1 MLTRQRL
8 RRLEAV
14 IGSISDTTDTVVQE
28 NDGKLADDV
37 YLHFGSGSG
46 GLADLVN
53 FDFKMGWSASNNR
66 FQILPFRPTV
76 GEQSRAHGLHIDLDD
91 LFTGIGAAQ
100 QRGVT
105 IEGGRA
111 ASGAVLDGDAHDI
124 LFVADLTNRAQ
135 SINGAYGRAL
145 SATIQNRDAGTLASM
160 QGALIST
167 RQRGDGGVVGEIR
180 TLRIDL
186 THDVGGAEST
196 GLVEGQR
203 INVKVHAHG
212 PAHGDTQGIAGLVV
226 NNDATG
232 SYNNKADAF
241 KIRSLGQPFRYLF
254 DFYDSRVNLA
264 GTAIMRFP
272 VNSGSLPTL
281 WFIGAQTDDNGIRG
295 EVGADNTIADGSWY
309 MSVSAGAGALFVK
322 VNDVWVSTT

>member
-8 RRLEAV
+8 RRLEAAV
-14 IGSISDTTDTVVQE
+14 GSIDNPTQ
-28 NDGKLADDV
+28 L
-37 YLHFGSGSG
+37 F
-46 GLADLVN
+46 N
-53 FDFKMGWSASNNR
+53 F
-66 FQILPFRPTV
+66 IPFRPTV
-76 GEQSRAHGLHIDLDD
+76 AEQSRAHGLHIDLDD
-91 LFTGIGAAQ
+91 LLTGIGAAQ

-105 IEGGRA
+105 IEGERA
-111 ASGAVLDGDAHDI
+111 ATGAVLDGDAHDI
-124 LFVADLTNRAQ
+124 LLVADLTNRAQ

-145 SATIQNRDAGTLASM
+145 SATIQNRESGTLSSM

-180 TLRIDL
+180 TLRVDL
-186 THDVGGAEST
+186 THDVGGAVST

-203 INVKVHAHG
+203 INIKVHAAG
-212 PAHGDTQGIAGLVV
+212 PTHGDTQGIAGLVI

-272 VNSGSLPTL
+272 VNDSGALPTL

-309 MSVSAGAGALFVK
+309 TSVSAGAGALFVK
-322 VNDVWVSTT
+322 VNGVWTSTT